1 MKLSTRFAWMSAA
14 TLPVLVL
21 AAGAA
26 LVPWETADL
35 RSERDA
41 HLHARAELLVPQAA
55 SLAAQTVDPESR
67 VRQALQAPDD
77 SVVIAGQGAEVA
89 VGATPPAARLPAA
102 DGAVSVRDGVRTWRG
117 FSASDTGAGT
127 RVWVVEP
134 ESVLTAKV
142 RKLRGRVWLMALI
155 VSPVTF
161 GVGALLGRRT
171 IRPLTVLRN
180 RASLV
185 STGTGARIALRTRV
199 EEVDEVAAVL
209 DAALA
214 RRDEQERQ
222 TVEAW
227 QAARSFAATAAH
239 ELRTPL
245 TAVQVALD
253 VLEHPGAGDED
264 RGAALAD
271 LREAHG
277 RVLGLLD
284 VLRALSRAEL
294 TRPES
299 FTEVDLAELAE
310 SALHAA
316 RRRHPQVRFTTRGN
330 AAIGAAAMIGWGD
343 GLRMVVDNLLDN
355 AAVHGVGRKTGAE
368 AVVGR
373 SAMAAGK
380 ADGSAGTD
388 PAQRAEAGEY
398 AGTVVLGVWQRAD
411 ALAITV
417 DDEGPG
423 IAPEMRARVF
433 ERFSKSGS
441 SRGFGLGLTIVAQV
455 VALHGGTVEAGATPR
470 GVGARFTVRLPSAAR
485 ASQGFPKVSS

>member
-1 MKLSTRFAWMSAA
+1 
-14 TLPVLVL
+14 
-21 AAGAA
+21 
-26 LVPWETADL
+26 
-35 RSERDA
+35 
-41 HLHARAELLVPQAA
+41 
-55 SLAAQTVDPESR
+55 
-67 VRQALQAPDD
+67 
-77 SVVIAGQGAEVA
+77 
-89 VGATPPAARLPAA
+89 
-102 DGAVSVRDGVRTWRG
+102 
-117 FSASDTGAGT
+117 
-127 RVWVVEP
+127 
-134 ESVLTAKV
+134 
-142 RKLRGRVWLMALI
+142 
-155 VSPVTF
+155 VTF

-180 RASLV
+180 RAGLV
-185 STGTGARIALRTRV
+185 SAGTGARIALRTRV

-245 TAVQVALD
+245 TTVQVALD
-253 VLEHPGAGDED
+253 VLEHPGAGEED
-264 RGAALAD
+264 RVAALAD

-316 RRRHPQVRFTTRGN
+316 RRRHPQVRFTTQGN
-330 AAIGAAAMIGWGD
+330 AAIGASAMVGWGD
-343 GLRMVVDNLLDN
+343 GLRMVLDNLLDN
-355 AAVHGVGRKTGAE
+355 AAVHGARRDASGGVRAGVGTG
-368 AVVGR
+368 
-373 SAMAAGK
+373 
-380 ADGSAGTD
+380 DSAG
-388 PAQRAEAGEY
+388 A
-398 AGTVVLGVWQRAD
+398 VVLGVWQRPD
-411 ALAITV
+411 ALAVTV

-455 VALHGGTVEAGATPR
+455 VALHGGTVEAGATPN
-470 GVGARFTVRLPSAAR
+470 GIGARFTVRLPAAAR
-485 ASQGFPKVSS
+485 ASQGFPKVAS

>member
-35 RSERDA
+35 RAERDA
-41 HLHARAELLVPQAA
+41 HLHARAELLVPQAG
-55 SLAAQTVDPESR
+55 SLAAQSTDPGSR

-77 SVVIAGQGAEVA
+77 SVVIAARGSDVA
-89 VGATPPAARLPAA
+89 VGDTPPAARLPLA
-102 DGAVSVRDGVRTWRG
+102 DGAFSVRDGVRTWRG
-117 FSASDTGAGT
+117 YSASDAAAGT

-134 ESVLTAKV
+134 ETVLTAKV

-171 IRPLTVLRN
+171 IRPLTILRN
-180 RASLV
+180 RAGLV
-185 STGTGARIALRTRV
+185 SAGTGARIALRTRV

-209 DAALA
+209 DEALA
-214 RRDEQERQ
+214 RRDDQERQ

-253 VLEHPGAGDED
+253 VLEHPGAGEED
-264 RGAALAD
+264 RAAALAD

-284 VLRALSRAEL
+284 VLRALSRVEL
-294 TRPES
+294 TRAES
-299 FTEVDLAELAE
+299 FTAVDLAEIAE
-310 SALHAA
+310 AALHAA
-316 RRRHPQVRFTTRGN
+316 RGRHAEVRYEMRVEGVV
-330 AAIGAAAMIGWGD
+330 GAAVMVGWGD

-355 AAVHGVGRKTGAE
+355 AAVHGG
-368 AVVGR
+368 
-373 SAMAAGK
+373 
-380 ADGSAGTD
+380 
-388 PAQRAEAGEY
+388 
-398 AGTVVLGVWQRAD
+398 GTVTLGVWQRGD
-411 ALAITV
+411 AFALTV
-417 DDEGPG
+417 EDEGPG
-423 IAPEMRARVF
+423 IPPELRTRVF
-433 ERFSKSGS
+433 ERFSKAGS

-455 VALHGGTVEAGATPR
+455 VALHGGSVEAGATPTGR
-470 GVGARFTVRLPSAAR
+470 GARFTVRLPAGPVGPATPVGPAGAVGPAGPVR
-485 ASQGFPKVSS
+485 PSQGFPKVSA